1 MSPVSILSTPI
12 GVRDGQLSGCYDCKP
27 LSFLTMFGIGTPA
40 PIAPVGGDGDT
51 PAIKAVCKYGYEL
64 IVPIVM
70 D

>member
-1 MSPVSILSTPI
+1 
-12 GVRDGQLSGCYDCKP
+12 
-27 LSFLTMFGIGTPA
+27 MFGIGTPA
-40 PIAPVGGDGDT
+40 VGGDGDT

>member
-1 MSPVSILSTPI
+1 
-12 GVRDGQLSGCYDCKP
+12 
-27 LSFLTMFGIGTPA
+27 MFGIGTPA

-51 PAIKAVCKYGYEL
+51 PAIKAVRKYGYEL